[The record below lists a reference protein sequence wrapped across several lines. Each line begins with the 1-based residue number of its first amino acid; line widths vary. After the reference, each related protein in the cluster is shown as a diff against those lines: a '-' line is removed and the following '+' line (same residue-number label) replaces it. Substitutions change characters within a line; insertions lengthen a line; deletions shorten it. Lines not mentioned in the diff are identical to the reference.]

1 MTEFPKELKPIFVEN
16 EDLIRLGSIDDGGYV
31 VPINTVKSSN
41 SLISFGI
48 SDNWDFERD
57 FLKRSSANVFAY
69 DNSVNTNFWISKFK
83 KDLIKFL
90 KLKIFKPKKL
100 YKMFQYIDFLIFFKL
115 NKKNK
120 FFLEKIGNSV
130 DCLSLNQIIKDHFFN
145 EESLFLKIDIEGFE
159 YEILD
164 DIINHKNKIQGIVIE
179 FHEVTKNLNK
189 IKDFIEKLNPELY
202 LVHLHGNNY
211 SIKDKDQFPQAIELT
226 FSKNKLHSI
235 DKKNNKV
242 YPLANLDYPNSKR
255 SPDIKITFND

>member
-69 DNSVNTNFWISKFK
+69 DNSINNNFWISKFK

-90 KLKIFKPKKL
+90 KL
-100 YKMFQYIDFLIFFKL
+100 

-120 FFLEKIGNSV
+120 FFLESIGNSA

-145 EESLFLKIDIEGFE
+145 EECLFLKIDIEGFE